1 MKTNLNAHPCGK
13 HNSRGRMRTT
23 ETSILL
29 RERRSPLTLS
39 PGPGWGKVEVNRE
52 VSPEVTRVFLEELKK

>member
-1 MKTNLNAHPCGK
+1 MKMNLNAHPCGK

-29 RERRSPLTLS
+29 CERRSPLTLS
-39 PGPGWGKVEVNRE
+39 ARQGWGKVEVHRE
-52 VSPEVTRVFLEELKK
+52 VSLEVM